1 MNPYQKIA
9 SQECWVDVYT
19 LVLGR
24 LGQVDHALEVILG
37 FIVFSWLAWA
47 TQLKLSKEIKM

>member
-24 LGQVDHALEVILG
+24 LGQVDHALRGHIGLHSVFLASLGYTAEV
-37 FIVFSWLAWA
+37 V
-47 TQLKLSKEIKM
+47 